1 MTLLPPIRFSF
12 RPCRFIVSLLGQS
25 NRMKELESNERTDR
39 VFMQYGD
46 FLVSF
51 ILLQAR
57 FMKLMN
63 EKASLIERIQ
73 ELEHITVQLSHE
85 TETIGEYLC

>member
-1 MTLLPPIRFSF
+1 
-12 RPCRFIVSLLGQS
+12 
-25 NRMKELESNERTDR
+25 
-39 VFMQYGD
+39 MQYSD
-46 FLVSF
+46 CLVPF

-73 ELEHITVQLSHE
+73 ELEHVTVQLSHE
-85 TETIGEYLC
+85 TETIGEYLRRIIIISVCVMNEHFSLGCKC

>member
-1 MTLLPPIRFSF
+1 MND
-12 RPCRFIVSLLGQS
+12 G
-25 NRMKELESNERTDR
+25 

-46 FLVSF
+46 CLVPF

-85 TETIGEYLC
+85 TETIGKYLC

>member
-1 MTLLPPIRFSF
+1 ML
-12 RPCRFIVSLLGQS
+12 VVHA
-25 NRMKELESNERTDR
+25 D
-39 VFMQYGD
+39 GD
-46 FLVSF
+46 FSYAF

-73 ELEHITVQLSHE
+73 ELEHVTVQLSHE
-85 TETIGEYLC
+85 TETIGEYVSCC